1 MAALDLAC
9 KWGAPCGAAA
19 VPEDPPS
26 SGDDLQAEPHG
37 GAGTVGLT
45 LMNVPCRCTI
55 ADVLELIH
63 DSGFQG
69 HFDRLFMPMKATDK
83 RNKGFVFVTFTDPRQ
98 ALLFQCA
105 TDGMRFGSRTSSKEV
120 VVAWTNETSASQTKI
135 PEDTQVFMSR
145 WGRVLVPPP
154 CTFSL

>member
-1 MAALDLAC
+1 MAVLD
-9 KWGAPCGAAA
+9 KWGALCSEAA
-19 VPEDPPS
+19 VLEDTPF
-26 SGDDLQAEPHG
+26 SGDDLQAESHG
-37 GAGTVGLT
+37 GAGTVSLT

-83 RNKGFVFVTFTDPRQ
+83 RNKGFVFVTFPDPRQ

-120 VVAWTNETSASQTKI
+120 VVAWTNEASAVQTKI
-135 PEDTQVFMSR
+135 PEDAQVFMSR

-154 CTFSL
+154 CTFSLRL